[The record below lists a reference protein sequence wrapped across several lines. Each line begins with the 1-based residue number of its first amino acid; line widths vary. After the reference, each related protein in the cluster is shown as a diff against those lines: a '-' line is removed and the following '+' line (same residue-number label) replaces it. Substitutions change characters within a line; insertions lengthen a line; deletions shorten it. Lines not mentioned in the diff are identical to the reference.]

1 MTLAAQESGNLG
13 SGSLEGRVALVTG
26 AGRGIGRAIAIAMAR
41 AGATLIINDLPGGAG
56 AAETLSLIRDVGR
69 TGIVIPA
76 DVSSHADVD
85 RLFERAVEEFG
96 QIDLLVNNACRGVG
110 DARWSLFDPDPET
123 TVAAMPVEWWHKTID
138 ACLSSAFYCSR
149 AAVRFMVPAGRGGK
163 IINIGSIHGLLTT
176 PKFSPYAVAKAGI
189 AMLTKGLAVEL
200 APWKINVN
208 CIAPGAIASED
219 PASPMVPEG
228 VEGYR
233 RRIPW
238 GARGTPD
245 DIADVAVFL
254 ASDAARYI
262 TGQTLYVD
270 GGYSVDGTLP
280 EFRQYIHP
288 VPPAD
293 PDLPRDV

>member
-1 MTLAAQESGNLG
+1 LG
-13 SGSLEGRVALVTG
+13 R
-26 AGRGIGRAIAIAMAR
+26 
-41 AGATLIINDLPGGAG
+41 N
-56 AAETLSLIRDVGR
+56 
-69 TGIVIPA
+69 GIVIPA
-76 DVSSHADVD
+76 DVSSHGDVD
-85 RLFERAVEEFG
+85 RLFDEAMAAFG

-110 DARWSLFDPDPET
+110 DARWSLFDPDPGI
-123 TVAAMPVEWWHKTID
+123 TVAEMPIEWWQKTID

-149 AAVRFMVPAGRGGK
+149 AAVRYMAPAGRGGK
-163 IINIGSIHGLLTT
+163 IISIGSIHGLLTT

-189 AMLTKGLAVEL
+189 TMLTKGLAVEL

-219 PASPMVPEG
+219 PAHPMVPEG

-238 GARGTPD
+238 GARGTPE

-280 EFRQYIHP
+280 EFRQYVHP

-293 PDLPRDV
+293 PDRPRDA